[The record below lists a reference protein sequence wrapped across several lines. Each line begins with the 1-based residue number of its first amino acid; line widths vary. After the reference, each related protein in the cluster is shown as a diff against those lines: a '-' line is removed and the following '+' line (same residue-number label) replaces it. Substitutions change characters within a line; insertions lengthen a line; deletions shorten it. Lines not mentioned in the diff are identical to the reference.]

1 MSNSW
6 EEDRAKQAYDRG
18 YTYGV
23 TVRLGGAVSPFMPDD
38 RTYEGAWELIGRAD
52 GMQNIPRNRFEGI
65 AIAISPDERRDYDD
79 GYSGKPVA
87 IQHGWYQQGALDR
100 ARGLPKRYVLE
111 RIYSDSGAPIGP
123 TPPPYRGGPG
133 PVIVAPPVG
142 PGPGP
147 GPVIVAPPPVGRP
160 PIGYPFPIPRR
171 RRPRRPGIVIRGPW
185 GEVDLVELSRALRG
199 EDPRTFSPLDFLD
212 Y

>member
-6 EEDRAKQAYDRG
+6 EEDNARQAYDRG

-23 TVRLGGAVSPFMPDD
+23 TVRRGGAVSPFMPDD

-65 AIAISPDERRDYDD
+65 AIAITADERRDYDD

-111 RIYSDSGAPIGP
+111 RIYSDAGAPIGP
-123 TPPPYRGGPG
+123 QPPG

-142 PGPGP
+142 PGP
-147 GPVIVAPPPVGRP
+147 VIVAPPPVGP
-160 PIGYPFPIPRR
+160 PPRWDGYGYPPPVIIPRR

-199 EDPRTFSPLDFLD
+199 EDPRTHSPLDFID
-212 Y
+212 